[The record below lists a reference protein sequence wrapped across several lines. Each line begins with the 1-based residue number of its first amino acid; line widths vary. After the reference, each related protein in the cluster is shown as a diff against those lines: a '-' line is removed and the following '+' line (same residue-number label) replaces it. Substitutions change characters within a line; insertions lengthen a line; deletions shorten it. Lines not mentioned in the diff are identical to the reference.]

1 MCKKKMSLTK
11 SAKRKGV
18 VLSALEGK
26 IDEGSERKRKRKLT
40 AKNPGGDAG
49 PYAKITQLPSEL
61 ACSSPTLPPLG
72 CE

>member
-26 IDEGSERKRKRKLT
+26 IDEESERKRKRKLT
-40 AKNPGGDAG
+40 AKNPG
-49 PYAKITQLPSEL
+49 
-61 ACSSPTLPPLG
+61 
-72 CE
+72 